1 MGNPM
6 TMSKP
11 LSQP

>member
-1 MGNPM
+1 M

>member
-1 MGNPM
+1 MGKPM

>member
-6 TMSKP
+6 TMSKS